1 MIFRQGTPSVFIR
14 DPLPGPVQNTGFY
27 YIMNDLTSRLLV
39 YGDLGDN
46 SILKQLSLAF
56 DTWDKGT
63 CDAHMKPHIVRSIY
77 DQIKR
82 LLDLA
87 TDYGFNRNLWQDYLT
102 FVLMT
107 NENSFSL
114 VTERGTKQHGSI
126 DLLVKADFEIFR
138 QLFHYDF
145 SGIEEDLG
153 IDCFSIITDYHAIDN
168 KKQRYNKSVS
178 DMVRGLSDRLSKA
191 ADADAF
197 YDIITDQYLHYGV
210 GMIGLNAA
218 FRVRPLSCDEA
229 SGSTASFEQSIFSN
243 ADDVALV
250 PIYNLDR
257 RMLSDLVGYEQQKEE
272 LRRNTE
278 AFLDGKASNN
288 ILLYGDAG
296 TGKSSSVKA
305 LISEYYDR
313 GLRMIEIYKHQF
325 RDLSA
330 VIARIKN
337 RNFRFIIFIDDLSF
351 EENEVEYKF
360 LKAVIEGGV
369 ENWPENVVIYATSNR
384 RHLIRETWNDR
395 TDMEHNED
403 IHRSDTVEEKLSL
416 SARFGVRI
424 FYPAPRHAE
433 FQNIVL
439 SLARRKGLDPAEWPD
454 ERILQGAISWE
465 RRAGGPTGRVA
476 EQYITYILS
485 EKERS
490 YGQ

>member
-1 MIFRQGTPSVFIR
+1 
-14 DPLPGPVQNTGFY
+14 
-27 YIMNDLTSRLLV
+27 MNNLTSRLLV
-39 YGDLGDN
+39 YGDLGEN
-46 SILKQLSLAF
+46 SILKQLSHAF
-56 DTWDKGT
+56 EEWDGGA
-63 CDAHMKPHIVRSIY
+63 CDPHIKPHIVRSIY

-126 DLLVKADFEIFR
+126 DLLVKSDFEVFR

-145 SGIEEDLG
+145 TSIEKDLG
-153 IDCFSIITDYHAIDN
+153 INCFSVITDYHAIDK

-178 DMVRGLSDRLSKA
+178 DMVRALSDRLT
-191 ADADAF
+191 DADNADEF
-197 YDIITDQYLHYGV
+197 YEIITDQYLRYGV

-218 FRVRPLSCDEA
+218 FRVRSLNGAGVQGGDVGM
-229 SGSTASFEQSIFSN
+229 GSFPGVTAGYYAGGRDATEQGIFTN

-257 RMLSDLVGYEQQKEE
+257 RLLSDLVGYEAQKEE

-325 RDLSA
+325 RDLSS

-395 TDMEHNED
+395 TDMEHDGD

-439 SLARRKGLDPAEWPD
+439 SLARRKGLDPVEWPD
-454 ERILQGAISWE
+454 ERILHDAIAWE
-465 RRAGGPTGRVA
+465 RRAGGPSGRVA

-485 EKERS
+485 EKAEA
-490 YGQ
+490 YEQA